1 MPQFPPGLAIPQ
13 PDASVYPERPL
24 WSDLG
29 GTVVDLP
36 HVDADPLWRTLNP
49 GVALSP
55 TGELAIAL
63 RTSNYYLDPS
73 TGEYF
78 VPDRGPIRSRTYV
91 ARLTDS
97 LELVE
102 PRLVDWDPAGPDI
115 RRGVEDCRLFWR
127 DGQWRLLGV
136 LVEDHSPD
144 ARQVEYSVE
153 LDSGNATWLTTHEP
167 PAGVEGKRPQKNWM
181 CPYEATDEFDFV
193 YGPTEVIRGG
203 QLVSRRAD
211 APNEDM
217 LRGSSLL
224 WRLDDGSYLALT
236 HRSRSMRLS
245 HRHSLLSLRTI
256 FPRLS
261 DYRHLLA
268 RYDASGRLVA
278 LSPEFSFLE
287 PGVEF
292 GSGLVVRGKDLV
304 LSFGSWDA
312 SAHLAVVPVEAALS
326 WLEPV

>member
-1 MPQFPPGLAIPQ
+1 VPQFPPGLGLPAS
-13 PDASVYPERPL
+13 DASLYPKRPL

-29 GTVVDLP
+29 GSTRELP
-36 HVDADPLWRTLNP
+36 HVDRDPLWRTLNP
-49 GVALSP
+49 SVALSP

-78 VPDRGPIRSRTYV
+78 VFGGGPIRSRTYV
-91 ARLTDS
+91 AGLTDE
-97 LELVE
+97 LELTE
-102 PRLVDWDPAGPDI
+102 TALVDWDPAGPDI

-136 LVEDHSPD
+136 LVEDHSPV
-144 ARQVEYSVE
+144 ARQIEYSVE
-153 LDSGNATWLTTHEP
+153 LGSGNATWTTTHASP
-167 PAGVEGKRPQKNWM
+167 TGVEEKRPQKNWM
-181 CPYEATDEFDFV
+181 CPYDATDQFDFV
-193 YGPTEVIRGG
+193 YGPTEVLRHGE
-203 QLVSRRAD
+203 LLSRRDDVPGD
-211 APNEDM
+211 AM
-217 LRGSSLL
+217 LRGGSLL
-224 WRLDDGSYLALT
+224 WRLDDGSYLALV
-236 HRSRSMRLS
+236 HRTASMRLTPRYS
-245 HRHSLLSLRTI
+245 ALSYVTI
-256 FPRLS
+256 FPMLR

-312 SAHLAVVPVEAALS
+312 SAHLATVPLETALE
-326 WLEPV
+326 WLQPV